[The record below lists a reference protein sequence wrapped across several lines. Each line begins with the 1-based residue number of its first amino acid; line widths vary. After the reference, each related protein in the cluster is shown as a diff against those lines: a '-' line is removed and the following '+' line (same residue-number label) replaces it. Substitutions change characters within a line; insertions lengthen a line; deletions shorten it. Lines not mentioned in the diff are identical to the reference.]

1 VTDAELE
8 VAEDRFVQLV
18 VRFHGMHGHDPALLK
33 HKVLKAVM
41 ADPQLWALAIRMAM
55 DLIGEVES

>member
-8 VAEDRFVQLV
+8 AAEDRFVQLV
-18 VRFHGMHGHDPALLK
+18 VRFYGMYGHDPALLK

-41 ADPQLWALAIRMAM
+41 ADPQLWALATLMAA
-55 DLIGEVES
+55 DLIGEAES